1 VARADRLRAIVLGG
15 GPAGCAAAILCAQ
28 RGLPVALVERARFPR
43 HRPGES
49 LHPGIEPLLEQLG
62 LADAV
67 RAAGFLRHA
76 GIRVRW
82 AGAQRFEPFGAD
94 EQGPWLGFQAWRADF
109 DAIMLE
115 HARAVGVRVHQPCR
129 ALQPLLDGSRVVG
142 IATTDGPLHAPVIVD
157 AAGGSHWLARKLRTR
172 VQAYSPRL
180 IARYGYAAGERPA
193 LDAAPAITADRAG
206 WTWIARVRPHLY
218 HWTRL
223 SLQPEAAAGWPADWL
238 PEEFRGLESQGK
250 TRGADVTWRMV
261 IDPAGP
267 GYFLVGDAAA
277 VLDPASSHGVLKA
290 IMSGMMAGHLIAQT
304 LTGACSEQRAAL
316 EYSRWLADS
325 FHTDVRRLKQLY
337 GSLPHPP
344 AWSRSSTQQRP
355 DGASFIGSAS

>member
-1 VARADRLRAIVLGG
+1 
-15 GPAGCAAAILCAQ
+15 
-28 RGLPVALVERARFPR
+28 
-43 HRPGES
+43 
-49 LHPGIEPLLEQLG
+49 
-62 LADAV
+62 
-67 RAAGFLRHA
+67 
-76 GIRVRW
+76 
-82 AGAQRFEPFGAD
+82 
-94 EQGPWLGFQAWRADF
+94 
-109 DAIMLE
+109 
-115 HARAVGVRVHQPCR
+115 VGVQVHQPCR
-129 ALQPLLDGSRVVG
+129 ALRPLFEGSRVVG
-142 IATTDGPLHAPVIVD
+142 VITTDGPLHAPVVID
-157 AAGGSHWLARKLRTR
+157 AGGGGHWLARKLGMR

-223 SLQPEAAAGWPADWL
+223 SLRPEKPPADWL
-238 PEEFRGLESQGK
+238 PEEFRGLESQGR

-261 IDPAGP
+261 INPAGP

-304 LTGACSEQRAAL
+304 LTGTCSEQRAAL
-316 EYSRWLADS
+316 EYSRWLAGW

-344 AWSRSSTQQRP
+344 AW
-355 DGASFIGSAS
+355 A

>member
-1 VARADRLRAIVLGG
+1 M
-15 GPAGCAAAILCAQ
+15 
-28 RGLPVALVERARFPR
+28 PVALVERARFPR
-43 HRPGES
+43 HRPGET

-67 RAAGFLRHA
+67 RCAGFLRHA
-76 GIRVRW
+76 GIRVQW
-82 AGAQRFEPFGAD
+82 AGARRFEPFGAD

-115 HARAVGVRVHQPCR
+115 RARAVGVEVHQPCR
-129 ALQPLLDGSRVVG
+129 ALRPLLDGSRVVG
-142 IATTDGPLHAPVIVD
+142 VATTDGPLRAPVIID
-157 AAGGSHWLARKLRTR
+157 AGGDSHWLARKLGSRIQT
-172 VQAYSPRL
+172 YSPRL
-180 IARYGYAAGERPA
+180 IARYGYAAGERPV

-206 WTWIARVRPHLY
+206 WTWISRVRPHLY

-223 SLQPEAAAGWPADWL
+223 SLRPEKPPADRA
-238 PEEFRGLESQGK
+238 PEELRELERQGR

-261 IDPAGP
+261 MNPAGP

-304 LTGACSEQRAAL
+304 RTGTCSERRATL
-316 EYSRWLADS
+316 EYRRWLVS
-325 FHTDVRRLKQLY
+325 WFHFDVGKLKQLY

-344 AWSRSSTQQRP
+344 AW
-355 DGASFIGSAS
+355 A